1 MAKKSNAA
9 RMDERA
15 EEASYAFVMTYNLS
29 AHLFDIFLAR
39 GVNLPHRW
47 HVFEDDWLT
56 EPPRFDRAA

>member
-1 MAKKSNAA
+1 
-9 RMDERA
+9 MDERA
-15 EEASYAFVMTYNLS
+15 EEASCAFVMTYNLS